1 VLVDVAIIEPPS
13 DTLSRL
19 RNASWYSNSQ
29 ERTLDALLR
38 HWAML
43 RLIPRHPRRVDTGR
57 IRDELE
63 RQGYAITLRSIQ
75 RDLNKLSAV
84 LPLCCDQSKPQGWW
98 WQADADLLEIPGLDP
113 QAALVFKMAEQHLKQ
128 VLPASTL
135 DSLRPWFRAANGV
148 LDALP
153 DGVGGWMNKVR
164 ILPSGPPLIPPS
176 INPDVQSAIYQG
188 LFENRRMALCYKPRG
203 AVAAKAYEINPMAV
217 VQRGYSIYIVCTCGN
232 DSNPKLFLMHRI
244 ESATLL
250 DDLANCPAGFDVD
263 AYIAEGEL
271 GYRLGPPIKLVADF
285 EAGAARVFHETPIAI
300 DQSIAERPNGVVRLT
315 ATVADTWELR
325 AWLRGFGRSIEVLS
339 PKALLDDDPQ
349 PPRRNA

>member
-1 VLVDVAIIEPPS
+1 M
-13 DTLSRL
+13 
-19 RNASWYSNSQ
+19 
-29 ERTLDALLR
+29 DALLR

-43 RLIPRHPRRVDTGR
+43 RLIPRHPRRIDTGR
-57 IRDELE
+57 IRDELA
-63 RQGYAITLRSIQ
+63 RQGYDITLRSIQ

-84 LPLCCDQSKPQGWW
+84 LPLCSDQSKPQGWW

-153 DGVGGWMNKVR
+153 DGVGGWMDKVR

-176 INPDVQSAIYQG
+176 INADVQSAIYQG
-188 LFENRRMALCYKPRG
+188 LFENRRLALNYKPRG
-203 AVAAKAYEINPMAV
+203 AATAKAYEINPMAV
-217 VQRGYSIYIVCTCGN
+217 VQRGHSIYIVCTSGD

-244 ESATLL
+244 ESATVL
-250 DDLANCPAGFDVD
+250 DDPASCPAGFDVD

-285 EAGAARVFHETPIAI
+285 DPKAAQVFYETPIAA
-300 DQSIAERPNGVVRLT
+300 DQQLFEGVNGKIRLV
-315 ATVADTWELR
+315 ATVSDTR
-325 AWLRGFGRSIEVLS
+325 QVKGWLRGFGGSISVIEPVAFLEG
-339 PKALLDDDPQ
+339 
-349 PPRRNA
+349 

>member
-1 VLVDVAIIEPPS
+1 M
-13 DTLSRL
+13 
-19 RNASWYSNSQ
+19 
-29 ERTLDALLR
+29 DALLR

-43 RLIPRHPRRVDTGR
+43 RLIPRHPRRIDTGR

-63 RQGYAITLRSIQ
+63 RQGYDITLRSIQ

-84 LPLCCDQSKPQGWW
+84 LPLCSDQSKPQGWW

-128 VLPASTL
+128 VLPVSTL

-148 LDALP
+148 LDTLP

-164 ILPSGPPLIPPS
+164 ILPSGPQLIPPS
-176 INPDVQSAIYQG
+176 INADVQSAIYQG
-188 LFENRRMALCYKPRG
+188 LFENRRMALSYKPRG
-203 AVAAKAYEINPMAV
+203 AATAKAYEINPMAV
-217 VQRGYSIYIVCTCGN
+217 VQRGYSIYIVCTSGD

-244 ESATLL
+244 ESATVL
-250 DDLANCPAGFDVD
+250 DDSASCPAGFDVD

-349 PPRRNA
+349 PPRCNA

>member
-1 VLVDVAIIEPPS
+1 M
-13 DTLSRL
+13 
-19 RNASWYSNSQ
+19 
-29 ERTLDALLR
+29 DALLR

-43 RLIPRHPRRVDTGR
+43 RLIPRHPRRIDTGR

-63 RQGYAITLRSIQ
+63 RQGYDITLRSIQ

-176 INPDVQSAIYQG
+176 INADVQSAIYQG
-188 LFENRRMALCYKPRG
+188 LFENRRMALSYKPRG
-203 AVAAKAYEINPMAV
+203 AATAKSYEINPMAV
-217 VQRGYSIYIVCTCGN
+217 VQRGYSIYIVCTSGD

-244 ESATLL
+244 ESARVL
-250 DDLANCPAGFDVD
+250 DDPASCPAGFDVD

-285 EAGAARVFHETPIAI
+285 DPKAAQVFYETPIAA
-300 DQSIAERPNGVVRLT
+300 DQQLLEGVNGKIRLV
-315 ATVADTWELR
+315 ATVSDTR
-325 AWLRGFGRSIEVLS
+325 QVKAWLRGFGGSISVIEPVTFLEG
-339 PKALLDDDPQ
+339 
-349 PPRRNA
+349 

>member
-1 VLVDVAIIEPPS
+1 
-13 DTLSRL
+13 
-19 RNASWYSNSQ
+19 
-29 ERTLDALLR
+29 LDALLR

-43 RLIPRHPRRVDTGR
+43 RLIPRHPRRIDTGR

-63 RQGYAITLRSIQ
+63 RQGYDITLRSIQ

-84 LPLCCDQSKPQGWW
+84 LPLCSDQSKPQGWW

-153 DGVGGWMNKVR
+153 DGVGGWVDKVR

-188 LFENRRMALCYKPRG
+188 LFENRRMALSYKPRG

-217 VQRGYSIYIVCTCGN
+217 VQRGHLIYIVCTIR
-232 DSNPKLFLMHRI
+232 DYSNPMLMLMHRI
-244 ESATLL
+244 ESATVL
-250 DDLANCPAGFDVD
+250 DQQATCPVGFNVD

-285 EAGAARVFHETPIAI
+285 DPKAAQVFYETPIAA
-300 DQSIAERPNGVVRLT
+300 DQQLLEGTDGKIRLM
-315 ATVADTWELR
+315 ATVPDTWQLR
-325 AWLRGFGRSIEVLS
+325 AWLRGFGGSISVIE
-339 PKALLDDDPQ
+339 PGAFLD
-349 PPRRNA
+349 A

>member
-1 VLVDVAIIEPPS
+1 MR
-13 DTLSRL
+13 RL
-19 RNASWYSNSQ
+19 QDASWYSNRQ
-29 ERTLDALLR
+29 ERTLEALLR

-43 RLIPRHPRRVDTGR
+43 RLIPRHPRRIDTGR
-57 IRDELE
+57 IRDELA
-63 RQGYAITLRSIQ
+63 RQGYDITLRSIQ

-84 LPLCCDQSKPQGWW
+84 LPLCSDQSKPQGWW

-153 DGVGGWMNKVR
+153 DGVGGWMDKVR

-188 LFENRRMALCYKPRG
+188 LFENRRLALNYKPRG
-203 AVAAKAYEINPMAV
+203 AATAKAYEINPMAV
-217 VQRGYSIYIVCTCGN
+217 VQRGHLIYIVCTIG
-232 DSNPKLFLMHRI
+232 DYSNPMLMLMHRI
-244 ESATLL
+244 ASATVL
-250 DDLANCPAGFDVD
+250 DQQATCPVDFNVD

-285 EAGAARVFHETPIAI
+285 EANAARVFHETPIAI
-300 DQSIAERPNGVVRLT
+300 DQNLAERPNGVVRLT

-339 PKALLDDDPQ
+339 PKTLLDDDPQ

>member
-1 VLVDVAIIEPPS
+1 M
-13 DTLSRL
+13 
-19 RNASWYSNSQ
+19 
-29 ERTLDALLR
+29 DALLR

-43 RLIPRHPRRVDTGR
+43 RLIPRHPRRIDTGR

-63 RQGYAITLRSIQ
+63 RQGYDITLRSIQ

-128 VLPASTL
+128 VLPSSTL

-153 DGVGGWMNKVR
+153 DGVGGWMDKVR

-176 INPDVQSAIYQG
+176 INADVQSAIYQG
-188 LFENRRMALCYKPRG
+188 LFENRRIALSYKPRG
-203 AVAAKAYEINPMAV
+203 AVTAKAYEINPMAV
-217 VQRGYSIYIVCTCGN
+217 VQRGYSIYIVSTCGN

-271 GYRLGPPIKLVADF
+271 GYRLGPPIKLIADF
-285 EAGAARVFHETPIAI
+285 DTKAAQVFYETPIAA
-300 DQSIAERPNGVVRLT
+300 DQQLLEGVNGKIRLV
-315 ATVADTWELR
+315 ATVPDTWQVK
-325 AWLRGFGRSIEVLS
+325 AWLRGFGGSISVIEPV
-339 PKALLDDDPQ
+339 AFLD
-349 PPRRNA
+349 A